1 MPTLSA
7 VKEKLIHYVSLIG
20 KNTNNCQ
27 RDNIG
32 RRIDVNNA
40 TGEKTE
46 LDLILQH
53 SFTYLGR
60 VIKDSVIIS
69 QPRIISSF
77 ELFIYNKGSISSP

>member
-7 VKEKLIHYVSLIG
+7 VKEKLIYYVSLIG

-27 RDNIG
+27 RENIG

-46 LDLILQH
+46 AGPDIATFFHL
-53 SFTYLGR
+53 SRSG
-60 VIKDSVIIS
+60 
-69 QPRIISSF
+69 
-77 ELFIYNKGSISSP
+77 N

>member
-1 MPTLSA
+1 MQQ
-7 VKEKLIHYVSLIG
+7 G
-20 KNTNNCQ
+20 KK
-27 RDNIG
+27 R
-32 RRIDVNNA
+32 
-40 TGEKTE
+40 K